1 MPIETAQINESGCLG
16 AAFLA
21 GLGIGRYSSAGD
33 IISLTGASRT
43 FEPRSAVSCQY
54 DDAYETY
61 KELVARIEG
70 LEL

>member
-1 MPIETAQINESGCLG
+1 MPIETAQINESGYLG